1 MRSDFQRNECS
12 CSLSLFLYVVIIRN
26 SATAVRT
33 RAYGIQYSTQC
44 KCKNVNVKFRIYYF
58 GTTVLRINVI
68 TYNIIYYKI
77 YTILIS
83 LLPADAAGGTW
94 YLVMVSGCV
103 DSSDRLLATGILR
116 GELFSNGTLH

>member
-1 MRSDFQRNECS
+1 MLQHVHAHTVRYTVRN
-12 CSLSLFLYVVIIRN
+12 VNV
-26 SATAVRT
+26 
-33 RAYGIQYSTQC
+33 
-44 KCKNVNVKFRIYYF
+44 NVNVKFRIYYF

-83 LLPADAAGGTW
+83 LLPADADGGTW

>member
-1 MRSDFQRNECS
+1 MTPD
-12 CSLSLFLYVVIIRN
+12 LKKPL
-26 SATAVRT
+26 
-33 RAYGIQYSTQC
+33 
-44 KCKNVNVKFRIYYF
+44 YYF